1 MAYYGDETTPPMG
14 TPAHAS
20 PRSASGVLR
29 AHDAGLL
36 VVRLGVGLIIAAHGA
51 QHLFGWWGGPG
62 ISRTA
67 VDFARL
73 GYPAPR
79 LMAVCAG
86 LTETLGG
93 LGLAVGLLTP
103 LAGAAVAGT
112 MANAVASAWKLGLL
126 GGFEF
131 PLLIGVCA
139 AGLAL
144 SGSGRIAIDALIPGL
159 RSQRIGYGVA
169 ALVLAAILATVTIL
183 LRS

>member
-1 MAYYGDETTPPMG
+1 MG

-20 PRSASGVLR
+20 PSPRSAPGVLL
-29 AHDAGLL
+29 AHDVGLL
-36 VVRLGVGLIIAAHGA
+36 VIRLGVGLLVAGHGA
-51 QHLFGWWGGPG
+51 QHLLGWWGGPG
-62 ISRTA
+62 IHRTGL
-67 VDFARL
+67 DFGHL

-79 LMAVCAG
+79 AMAIIAG
-86 LTETLGG
+86 LTETVGG
-93 LGLAVGLLTP
+93 LALAVGLITP
-103 LAGAAVAGT
+103 LAGAAVAGC
-112 MANAVASAWKLGLL
+112 MANAVAATWHLGLF
-126 GGFEF
+126 GGFEL

>member
-1 MAYYGDETTPPMG
+1 MSYYDDEHTPPMG

-36 VVRLGVGLIIAAHGA
+36 VVRLGVGLIIAARGA
-51 QHLFGWWGGPG
+51 QHLFGWWGGLG
-62 ISRTA
+62 LSRSA
-67 VDFARL
+67 VEFAHL

-79 LMAVCAG
+79 AMAVIAG
-86 LTETLGG
+86 LTESLGG

-103 LAGAAVAGT
+103 LAGAAVAGC
-112 MANAVASAWKLGLL
+112 MANAVAATWKLGLF

-159 RSQRIGYGVA
+159 RSQRLGYGVA
-169 ALVLAAILATVTIL
+169 ALVLAAILATITIL
-183 LRS
+183 LRE

>member
-1 MAYYGDETTPPMG
+1 MSYYGDENTPPMG

-20 PRSASGVLR
+20 PRSAPGVLR
-29 AHDAGLL
+29 AHDIGLL
-36 VVRLGVGLIIAAHGA
+36 VVRLGVGLIIAARGS
-51 QHLFGWWGGPG
+51 QHLFGWWGGLG
-62 ISRTA
+62 LYRTGEE
-67 VDFARL
+67 FGHL

-79 LMAVCAG
+79 AMAFIAG

-103 LAGAAVAGT
+103 LAGAAVAGC
-112 MANAVASAWKLGLL
+112 MANAVAATWHLGLF

-144 SGSGRIAIDALIPGL
+144 TGSGRIAIDALIPGL
-159 RSQRIGYGVA
+159 RSQRVGYGVA

-183 LRS
+183 LRT